1 MAEVTHL
8 LFVYGTLR
16 SDYRH
21 PAHIYIARYFTLTG
35 KARVRGKLY
44 DCIEYPGAVPDEGDF
59 YISGELY
66 DIRNKEEFLQAM
78 RVLDEYEGS
87 YDKPGQPALFRR
99 EKVPVFFKDE
109 KLMAW
114 IYWYNRPVTGLTWI
128 KSGDIL
134 KTDQ

>member
-1 MAEVTHL
+1 MMEETHL

-21 PAHIYIARYFTLTG
+21 PAHKYIARYFSLLG

-44 DCIEYPGAVPDEGDF
+44 DCVQYPGAVPEQGDLF
-59 YISGELY
+59 IEGELY
-66 DIRNKEEFLQAM
+66 EISNKEEIWQAM

-87 YDKPGQPALFRR
+87 YDKPGEPALFRR
-99 EKVPVFFKDE
+99 EQVPVFYNDE
-109 KLMAW
+109 KVMAW
-114 IYWYNRPVTGLTWI
+114 IYWYNLPVTGLRWI
-128 KSGDIL
+128 SSGDIL